1 MSPATARAL
10 AGQLP
15 VVDLTG
21 LIRVKRTCTNLS
33 CSDEA
38 TAEVLVGAMY
48 KPKCF
53 THEREYADR
62 FGPTDIRAL
71 S

>member
-1 MSPATARAL
+1 MPA
-10 AGQLP
+10 
-15 VVDLTG
+15 
-21 LIRVKRTCTNLS
+21 IRYTCTNMA

-38 TAEVLVGAMY
+38 TAEVLVGATY
-48 KPKCF
+48 LPKCF

-62 FGPTDIRAL
+62 YGCAEVRPLREESAR